1 MVGAFPDQLTPPTG
15 PEVTSKDKIK
25 QSKIKNGNPRKACWG
40 RFMMGQL
47 CQAGVGRE
55 SFICILK
62 EAGRKVGGR
71 LEGHSENSMCVGLL
85 I

>member
-1 MVGAFPDQLTPPTG
+1 MGAFPDQLTPPTG

-25 QSKIKNGNPRKACWG
+25 QSKTENGKPGKACWG

-47 CQAGVGRE
+47 CQAGGRE
-55 SFICILK
+55 SFVCILR
-62 EAGRKVGGR
+62 EVGRKVGGR
-71 LEGHSENSMCVGLL
+71 LEGHSENTICVVLL